1 VCVMESSRA
10 EEQLRVCVCACVRS
24 ISTSRDPTEI
34 GDAVLTL
41 SRYLEDG
48 AASAEDRSEFQ
59 RAHYT
64 HVLQALTSTLKS
76 DWFSSLGEEKR
87 RELWDAFFLRGPPD
101 QALLVLL
108 DSISSQSESSALERC
123 VCVLEEFLHVGR
135 VGVLLWSRCLDT
147 DSRCDSAHLRE
158 VVLTRVAS
166 LPALAANRLGTR
178 APSALTEEQYYTHL
192 ALHLIHTL
200 ERICS
205 ALRAGQDC
213 SVVFVAQLLGKVC
226 MQGHGELVCKTL
238 APRLSSLTH
247 SDALWRRVSCKL
259 LENVPERWVESVITP
274 LIHNLCGSSA
284 LSRVM
289 GNLVLK
295 NKKVQ
300 FLLTHKLL
308 LLQYHHSVQVLRS
321 VFGYLAM
328 DKERRPLLKQVLCS
342 VCQVWCNSSA
352 VRHTTVE
359 QQLYVSKSLLLC
371 LCLLHHDEIPEIRED
386 LLQCMLGGVQCRL
399 DSGVERVRRMGMVVG
414 ECISRSL
421 DTSTSQLKFQYEADE
436 ESRQLQSLMEPQ
448 SEEDEELPPA
458 ETTLIP
464 QTKCESSSGQMVT
477 SQHPVTKNTSGPG
490 SDSELDS
497 DDDLTPYDMSAD
509 QVKQKV
515 TAPRYVR
522 DCLEALM
529 TSDDPER
536 VESSLQAADGLLRRN
551 ISTTREVSVQ
561 FSKVLLHLE
570 DRYNITCFYTL
581 RQNAMVSLVVT
592 DTQPVI
598 YHTHTHT
605 HTHKLYNFTDINT
618 GHVNVLNVHSPQL
631 QQQVFISNLPELRL
645 NRSPSDPVELHGVT
659 ECLESTFCYTLD
671 QGVSQPHKATP
682 NRYSPVAGYFFFPLL
697 RNYDRPQV
705 TFDLLGSDHLVLG
718 RLVHTLGLLMH
729 LAINA
734 PVATQM
740 GKALLDFVW
749 ALRFHADQM
758 VRRGVLFSVC
768 AVLLSMPSEILLL
781 ELSDDLVETR
791 SWLADV
797 AETDT
802 DADCRR
808 LAVQCLLLLEKSL
821 KTHLQN

>member
-1 VCVMESSRA
+1 
-10 EEQLRVCVCACVRS
+10 EEQLRVCVRACVRS

-34 GDAVLTL
+34 GVAVLTL

-59 RAHYT
+59 HAHYT

-87 RELWDAFFLRGPPD
+87 RELWDVFFLRGPPD

-123 VCVLEEFLHVGR
+123 VSVLEEFLHVGR

-192 ALHLIHTL
+192 TLHLIHTL

-226 MQGHGELVCKTL
+226 MQGHGELVFKTL
-238 APRLSSLTH
+238 APHLSSLTH

-414 ECISRSL
+414 ECISRRL

-436 ESRQLQSLMEPQ
+436 ESRELQSLMEPQ

-458 ETTLIP
+458 EATHIP

-477 SQHPVTKNTSGPG
+477 SQHPVTKQTSGPG

-509 QVKQKV
+509 QVKRKV

-605 HTHKLYNFTDINT
+605 HARSQAVQLYRYACTYFLKSLFRTVAKLTGNKSTALITCTPSICSTDFINFLIIKNKNYLKKTNKK
-618 GHVNVLNVHSPQL
+618 NN
-631 QQQVFISNLPELRL
+631 
-645 NRSPSDPVELHGVT
+645 
-659 ECLESTFCYTLD
+659 
-671 QGVSQPHKATP
+671 GVSQPHKSTP

-749 ALRFHADQM
+749 VLRFHADQM

-791 SWLADV
+791 SWLVDV

-802 DADCRR
+802 DADCRS

-821 KTHLQN
+821 KTHLQNPMLKT